1 MGFLFFTVFF
11 GLILD
16 SILTLASQII
26 ALFATA
32 LSMGAV
38 FGLLFGLT
46 DVENDDVHHTNLMRN
61 AIFSIP
67 LGVLLGGVF
76 GALNQFW
83 RSGKQGYDEIKNDND
98 DDSKY

>member
-1 MGFLFFTVFF
+1 MLLKSV
-11 GLILD
+11 
-16 SILTLASQII
+16 SQII

-32 LSMGAV
+32 LTMGAV

-46 DVENDDVHHTNLMRN
+46 DVENDDAHHTNLMRN
-61 AIFSIP
+61 AILSIP
-67 LGVLLGGVF
+67 LGVLLGGIF

-83 RSGKQGYDEIKNDND
+83 RSSKQGYEEIRNDND

>member
-1 MGFLFFTVFF
+1 
-11 GLILD
+11 
-16 SILTLASQII
+16 
-26 ALFATA
+26 
-32 LSMGAV
+32 MGAV

-46 DVENDDVHHTNLMRN
+46 DAENDDLHHTNLMRN

-67 LGVLLGGVF
+67 IGVLFGGIF

-83 RSGKQGYDEIKNDND
+83 RSSKIGYDEIKTERED